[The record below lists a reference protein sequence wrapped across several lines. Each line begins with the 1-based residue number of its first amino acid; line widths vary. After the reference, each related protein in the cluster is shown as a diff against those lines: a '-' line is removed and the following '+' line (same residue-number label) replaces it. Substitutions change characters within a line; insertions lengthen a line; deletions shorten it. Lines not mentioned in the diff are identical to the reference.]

1 MPAVQ
6 GIPGPYRF
14 AFYSYDCAEPM
25 HVHVRR
31 ERKEAKFWL
40 RPLRLEREGGFSG
53 HELRTI
59 GRIIEENRDLIE
71 RAWHE
76 HCNP

>member
-1 MPAVQ
+1 MPTVR

-14 AFYSYDCAEPM
+14 SFYSYDCEEPP

-40 RPLRLEREGGFSG
+40 DGVRIEREGGFSG
-53 HELRTI
+53 HELRAI
-59 GRIIEENRDLIE
+59 GRIIEANIDKLRE
-71 RAWHE
+71 AWNE